1 MHLLDELSDFLDG
14 EAAAA
19 TCAEIERHLAD
30 CADCRVVVDTMRKTI
45 TLYHELPRQPMP
57 EAARERLYKSLDLS
71 EFYRPFA
78 GQAPP
83 PEQTV

>member
-1 MHLLDELSDFLDG
+1 MCMHLLDELGDFLDG

-30 CADCRVVVDTMRKTI
+30 CENCRVVVDTMRKTI
-45 TLYHELPRQPMP
+45 TLYHELPRQSMP

-71 EFYRPFA
+71 EFYGSDTGAVR
-78 GQAPP
+78 
-83 PEQTV
+83 EDTC